1 MAPTQHIQETI
12 LSKQKIR
19 LMFTDF
25 WFPLTLENIQS
36 FFLYQ
41 LLDEYYDIQLDD
53 KSPDAVIYSCFGF
66 EHLKYNCTRIY
77 YTGENKRPNFN
88 RCDYAFSFDYPV
100 NERNFR
106 LPVYR
111 VYSIYQEVFQAR
123 KPDEVVAENRKFC
136 SFVNSNAKAKERI
149 ELFDQLSKY
158 KQVDSGGK
166 VRNNVG
172 GRVPDK
178 IKFISAYKFNIAFEN
193 SSYPGYT
200 TEKLMEAL
208 ITNTIPIYWGDPKI
222 GNDFNT
228 KAFINVHDFES
239 LDAVIE
245 HIKKVDQD
253 EALYRKYLSEPFLT
267 ENKETEYCK
276 EENIVKRFDE
286 IFSSKANYV
295 SRFRK
300 KIQLG
305 LYYLILAKHIIKKRN
320 KPRVRSLLQ
329 F

>member
-1 MAPTQHIQETI
+1 
-12 LSKQKIR
+12 LSKQKIK

-25 WFPLTLENIQS
+25 WFPLTLENIQNS
-36 FFLYQ
+36 FLFKLI
-41 LLDEYYDIQLDD
+41 EKAYDIEIDD

-66 EHLKYNCTRIY
+66 EHLKYACPRIY
-77 YTGENKRPNFN
+77 YTGENKRPNFS
-88 RCDYAFSFDYPV
+88 RCDYAFSFDYPL

-106 LPVYR
+106 LPLYR
-111 VYSIYQEVFQAR
+111 VYPQYPLLFETR
-123 KPDEVVAENRKFC
+123 NPDKIIAENRKFC

-149 ELFDQLSKY
+149 DLFDQLSKY
-158 KQVDSGGK
+158 KQVASGGK

-178 IKFISAYKFNIAFEN
+178 VKFISDYKFNIAFEN
-193 SSYPGYT
+193 SSHPGYA

-222 GNDFNT
+222 GNDFNA
-228 KAFINVHDFES
+228 KAFINCHDFES
-239 LDAVIE
+239 MDEVIE

-253 EALYRKYLSEPFLT
+253 DDLYRQYLSEPLLVD
-267 ENKETEYCK
+267 NKETDYCN
-276 EENIVKRFDE
+276 EEKILQRFEE
-286 IFSSKANYV
+286 IFSA
-295 SRFRK
+295 K
-300 KIQLG
+300 KSYISPFKNKVQLW
-305 LYYLILAKHIIKKRN
+305 LYYFKLAKHIIKKRN

>member
-1 MAPTQHIQETI
+1 M
-12 LSKQKIR
+12 SKQKIK

-36 FFLYQ
+36 SFLYE
-41 LLDEYYDIQLDD
+41 LIAKYYDIEIDD
-53 KSPDAVIYSCFGF
+53 KAPDAVIYSCFGF
-66 EHLKYNCTRIY
+66 EHLKYDCTRIY

-106 LPVYR
+106 LPLYR
-111 VYSIYQEVFQAR
+111 VYPQYPQLFTPRDPEKVI
-123 KPDEVVAENRKFC
+123 AENRKFC

-149 ELFDQLSKY
+149 KLFDQLSKY

-178 IKFISAYKFNIAFEN
+178 IEFISNYKFNIAFEN
-193 SSYPGYT
+193 SSFPGYA

-208 ITNTIPIYWGDPKI
+208 ITNTIPIYWGDPNI

-228 KAFINVHDFES
+228 KAFINVHDFDS
-239 LDAVIE
+239 MDAVIE
-245 HIKKVDQD
+245 HVKKVDQD
-253 EALYRKYLSEPFLT
+253 EELYREYLSEPFLV

-276 EENIVKRFDE
+276 EENILKRFDE
-286 IFSSKANYV
+286 IFSQKKSFISEKQKKA
-295 SRFRK
+295 
-300 KIQLG
+300 QLC
-305 LYYLILAKHIIKKRN
+305 LYYLILAKHIVKKRN
-320 KPRVRSLLQ
+320 RPRPRSLLQ